1 MLKAIELSGFK
12 SFADRTRMEFAL
24 GISALVGPNGSGKS
38 NIVDAIKWVLG
49 EQSIKKLRG
58 NEMTDVIFNGSGTRQ
73 PVNTAEVT
81 LTFDNSQRIFDLD
94 ASEIHITRRV
104 YRSGEAEYLINR
116 QLSRLK
122 DVKDI
127 LSGTGLGTQ
136 AYGIIEQ
143 GRVELL
149 LQSSPQQRRA
159 IFEEA
164 AGISRFNTKKAEVQ
178 RRLERVE
185 QNILR
190 LSDIVSEIE
199 TQLRNTKSQAG
210 KAQLYRQ
217 YTTRL
222 QELRIHAGWID
233 WRKWSAQVETL
244 REETV
249 QLTVNET
256 SLLEQ
261 TEHAEKQLFG
271 IDKQLEEL
279 SRESKSVVAEI
290 AGITERI
297 VGEDSTIELQTAQ
310 IEEIE
315 SEIQRNGQQ
324 LQDLT
329 LRSTDTDEMMR
340 KTDDEIRAIDEQHR
354 QVVANYEQHLALTD
368 ELAEQYA
375 KIEEKRDSMIRELD
389 ANHRLTNRL
398 AGEISG
404 FESRQQGLVQSR
416 LKSEK
421 RLAAIRQQTV
431 DLKEQL
437 AKHRTL
443 CEEIAFKAECRQEQ
457 LDNAKK
463 RKIARQEKLETL
475 RGELLDKKQRQS
487 GTSERIAVLE
497 ELLRR
502 HEGLS
507 PGVKEVLRQP
517 RTPDS
522 SYRFV
527 HGLVADLFR
536 VHVEAASLIEI
547 ALGQA
552 AQHIV
557 VSPEP
562 EIIRAI
568 ERSSGQLAGRVGF
581 LWLDTQ
587 SNDAG
592 LMRGSHFEGRAG
604 VHGRADRFVETDP
617 QYSFLARRLLGHT
630 WLVETLQQAK
640 SLYRESDG
648 RTNFLTVA
656 GEYLA
661 ADGTLVVGPL
671 HGTSGLISRRSEL
684 RTLSE
689 QLTRIESDVRDLELN
704 RDLLQS
710 QLNEDEQT
718 LERATREHQ
727 QAVSELES
735 QRIKAGN
742 AEEQW
747 KQTETQAN
755 SLEEEAESLDAQH
768 ETAAIDLELAQT
780 QKEELD
786 SAIEQI
792 EAELEI
798 TKQKCVDLDEQRR
811 DLSRKTTNIKIEL
824 AKREERLDF
833 LHDRRKQYEEHQK
846 ERFNLLEENRKQD
859 ALLKSRVE
867 QASLAIL
874 KIESNLA
881 MLYYRKEGLAATAK
895 QIEESRLELTNARA
909 ALNYQLKHSQSEL
922 NKTRTE
928 LHNRQLE
935 TERLRQE
942 TRTLTDRMREDYNV
956 DISEWQPSNKPD
968 CSQRLKIYSPNNTN
982 KNNVDKNNADENDSD
997 ENINNEADADEN
1009 ENENESVENISPE
1022 SEISQS
1028 LLPENYQAEID
1039 DLRLKIQKI
1048 GSVNLEA
1055 IETLETLETRCTT
1068 LSNQYYDLLNAKK
1081 AIERIIDRINGDSQQ
1096 LFEETFNG
1104 VKEHFRH
1111 LFQKLFGGGHADLIL
1126 EDEAKPLESGVEI
1139 VARPPGKELKS
1150 VTLMSGGEK
1159 TMTCVALLL
1168 ALFNFRPSPI
1178 CILDEVDAAL
1188 DEANIDRFARVV
1200 KEYEDKTQFLIVTHS
1215 KKTMAA
1221 ANTMY
1226 GVTMQESGVSI
1237 PISVRFVDV
1246 GENGEINIADKDAA

>member
-12 SFADRTRMEFAL
+12 SFADRTRMEFAP

-49 EQSIKKLRG
+49 EQSVKKLRG
-58 NEMTDVIFNGSGTRQ
+58 NEMTDVIFNGSSTRQ

-81 LTFDNSQRIFDLD
+81 LAFDNSQRIFNLD

-122 DVKDI
+122 DVKDM

-164 AGISRFNTKKAEVQ
+164 AGISRFNAKKAEVQ

-190 LSDIVSEIE
+190 LSDIVGEIE

-233 WRKWSAQVETL
+233 WRKWLAQVETL
-244 REETV
+244 REETS
-249 QLTVNET
+249 QFTLQEM

-261 TEHAEKQLFG
+261 TDHAEKQLAG

-279 SRESKSVVAEI
+279 ARESKDVVAEI

-297 VGEDSTIELQTAQ
+297 VGEDSTIELQAAQ

-324 LQDLT
+324 LLDLT
-329 LRSTDTDEMMR
+329 LRSTDADEMMR
-340 KTDDEIRAIDEQHR
+340 KTDEEIRTLDKQHQ
-354 QVVANYEQHLALTD
+354 QVVANYEQHLTLTD
-368 ELAEQYA
+368 ELAKQYTE
-375 KIEEKRDSMIRELD
+375 IEEKRDSLIRELD

-443 CEEIAFKAECRQEQ
+443 CEEFAVKAERRQEQ
-457 LDNAKK
+457 LDAAKR
-463 RKIARQEKLETL
+463 RKIERQEKLEIL

-497 ELLRR
+497 ELLRC
-502 HEGLS
+502 HEGLT

-517 RTPDS
+517 RTPES
-522 SYRFV
+522 PYRFV

-587 SNDAG
+587 GNDAG
-592 LMRGSHFEGRAG
+592 WMRGSHFEGRAG
-604 VHGRADRFVETDP
+604 VHGRADHFVETDP

-640 SLYRESDG
+640 TLYRESDG

-684 RTLSE
+684 RTFSE

-704 RDLLQS
+704 RDVLQS

-727 QAVSELES
+727 QAASELES
-735 QRIKAGN
+735 QRIKTGN

-747 KQTETQAN
+747 KQIETQAK

-768 ETAAIDLELAQT
+768 EKAAIDLEVAQT

-786 SAIEQI
+786 NAIERI
-792 EAELEI
+792 ETELEI
-798 TKQKCVDLDEQRR
+798 TKQKCAELDEQRR

-833 LHDRRKQYEEHQK
+833 LHDRRKQFEEHQK

-859 ALLKSRVE
+859 VLLKSRVD

-881 MLYYRKEGLAATAK
+881 MLYYRKEELAVAAK
-895 QIEESRLELTNARA
+895 RFEESRLEWTHSRA
-909 ALNYQLKHSQSEL
+909 ALNHQLKHSQNEL
-922 NKTRTE
+922 NKTRAE

-942 TRTLTDRMREDYNV
+942 MRTLTDRMREDYNV
-956 DISEWQPSNKPD
+956 DISEWQPPVHSEN
-968 CSQRLKIYSPNNTN
+968 LKAYQP
-982 KNNVDKNNADENDSD
+982 
-997 ENINNEADADEN
+997 DADGEEDAKNTN
-1009 ENENESVENISPE
+1009 ENENQEENVSPE
-1022 SEISQS
+1022 SKLSKS

-1039 DLRLKIQKI
+1039 ELRLKIQKI

-1055 IETLETLETRCTT
+1055 IETLETLETRYTT
-1068 LSNQYYDLLNAKK
+1068 LSNQYHDLLNAKK
-1081 AIERIIDRINGDSQQ
+1081 AIEKIIDRINGDSQQ

-1111 LFQKLFGGGHADLIL
+1111 LFQKLFGGGHADLVL
-1126 EDEAKPLESGVEI
+1126 EDESKPLESGVEI

-1188 DEANIDRFARVV
+1188 DEANIDRFARMV

-1246 GENGEINIADKDAA
+1246 GENGEINISDKNAA